1 MKRTGLKLEST
12 ASSAESAG
20 PVGKAAKM
28 QEQMFMSAVAEC
40 TDFPSFTKRLHPCW
54 VISLTKLATFDELPH
69 HEGGFI
75 YFSRSYRLSTRN
87 TSRFYAAI
95 LLHLSTRRTS
105 DAHASTIIAYRRSS
119 VSRRRR
125 NTKIASSS
133 SKNCSPT
140 AQARRAHLVSSSRR
154 TGKVDDW
161 TRRGTTTCAVTRIPI
176 ISSTLR

>member
-1 MKRTGLKLEST
+1 MSPLCGEARQTTTVSSNHATLCRRADIEEMMKRTGLKLEST

-40 TDFPSFTKRLHPCW
+40 TDFPSFTKRLYPCW

-75 YFSRSYRLSTRN
+75 YFSRSYRSSTRN

-95 LLHLSTRRTS
+95 FTS
-105 DAHASTIIAYRRSS
+105 FKYTTHPDAHASTIIAYRRSP
-119 VSRRRR
+119 V
-125 NTKIASSS
+125 SSS
-133 SKNCSPT
+133 SS
-140 AQARRAHLVSSSRR
+140 
-154 TGKVDDW
+154 
-161 TRRGTTTCAVTRIPI
+161 
-176 ISSTLR
+176 

>member
-75 YFSRSYRLSTRN
+75 YFLVRIDCLHGTRLAFMT
-87 TSRFYAAI
+87 RFYFI
-95 LLHLSTRRTS
+95 
-105 DAHASTIIAYRRSS
+105 
-119 VSRRRR
+119 
-125 NTKIASSS
+125 
-133 SKNCSPT
+133 
-140 AQARRAHLVSSSRR
+140 
-154 TGKVDDW
+154 
-161 TRRGTTTCAVTRIPI
+161 
-176 ISSTLR
+176 

>member
-95 LLHLSTRRTS
+95 LLHLSTRRTRT
-105 DAHASTIIAYRRSS
+105 HMRVRSLPTAALLFP
-119 VSRRRR
+119 RRRR

-161 TRRGTTTCAVTRIPI
+161 TRRGTTTCAVARIPI